1 MNRLAMSPTAA
12 ALLRALI
19 GRAGVTRDR
28 ILLIAV
34 DSTDWRSLTFTG
46 ERHALQLRVPGPDSC
61 GIVDLMCNGIEEA
74 ELSIPGAIVADIKIA
89 GVDQAADGS
98 TNISIEA
105 LTVTAD

>member
-1 MNRLAMSPTAA
+1 MNGLLISPTAA
-12 ALLRALI
+12 GLLRALI

-34 DSTDWRSLTFTG
+34 ESTDWRSLTFTG
-46 ERHALQLRVPGPDSC
+46 ERHALQLRVPGPESAE
-61 GIVDLMCNGIEEA
+61 IVGLMCSGIEEA

-89 GVDQAADGS
+89 GVDQAADES

-105 LTVTAD
+105 LTVAAD